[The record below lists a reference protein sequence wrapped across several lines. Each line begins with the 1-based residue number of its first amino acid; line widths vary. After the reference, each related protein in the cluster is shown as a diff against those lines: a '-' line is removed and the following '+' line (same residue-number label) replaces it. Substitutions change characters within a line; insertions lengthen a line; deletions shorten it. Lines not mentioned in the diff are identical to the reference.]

1 MTSSDHKHSGAVT
14 IGWGM
19 GIPPTI
25 VTNADLEARLDTSD
39 EWITERTG
47 IKQRHIGGTTA
58 ELAIMAGKEAL
69 ESAGLLPEDIDILL
83 LATTT
88 PDERVPG
95 TSATVQNA
103 LGITGGAFD
112 LNAACSGFVY
122 SLVVAHG
129 LISIGAKRILLI
141 GSETLSSITNMD
153 ERTLAVV
160 IGDGAAGIIL
170 EATEGPGELLSWD
183 LGADGSLKH
192 LLYCDHG
199 GYLFMDGKEVFR
211 RAVRIIVNSAQNAL
225 NKAGIRSEDIDLF
238 VPHQANARIVEAA
251 RERLGISPERAM
263 VTIDRYG
270 NTSSSSIPLALVAA
284 IREGKLKKGD
294 IVLLSGFGAGMT
306 WGSTL
311 LRFGG

>member
-1 MTSSDHKHSGAVT
+1 MPGAIT
-14 IGWGM
+14 TGWGV
-19 GIPPTI
+19 GLPANI
-25 VTNADLEARLDTSD
+25 VTNADLESRLDTSD
-39 EWITERTG
+39 AWITERTG
-47 IKQRHIGGTTA
+47 IKQRHIGGTTS
-58 ELAIMAGKEAL
+58 ELAIMAGKEAMK
-69 ESAGLLPEDIDILL
+69 SAGVLPEDIDILL

-103 LGITGGAFD
+103 LGIAGGAFD

-129 LISIGAKRILLI
+129 LISVGAKRILVI
-141 GSETLSSITNMD
+141 GSETLSSITNMN

-160 IGDGAAGIIL
+160 IGDGAAGIVL
-170 EATEGPGELLSWD
+170 ERTEGSGELLAWD
-183 LGADGSLKH
+183 LGADGSLRH
-192 LLYCDHG
+192 LLYCEHG

-211 RAVRIIVNSAQNAL
+211 RAVRIIVDSAQKAL
-225 NKAGIRSEDIDLF
+225 SKAGFTSTDVDLF

-251 RERLGISPERAM
+251 RGRLGIPTEKAM

-284 IREGKLKKGD
+284 LHEGRLKKGD
-294 IVLLSGFGAGMT
+294 LVLLSGFGAGMT
-306 WGSTL
+306 WGSAL